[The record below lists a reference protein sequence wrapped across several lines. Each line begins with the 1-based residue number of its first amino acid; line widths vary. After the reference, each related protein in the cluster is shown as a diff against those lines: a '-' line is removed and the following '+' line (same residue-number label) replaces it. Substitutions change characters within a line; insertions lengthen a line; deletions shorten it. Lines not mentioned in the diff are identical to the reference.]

1 MTSTTLIPSSNVV
14 VPTMHGQVCLIT
26 GATSGIGRVTAEA
39 LARLGATLVLVGR
52 SPEKTAQTVAA
63 IKAATGNSNVEGLLA
78 DLSVQSQV
86 RALAAQLLARYSRLD
101 VLVNNAGAIFFSR
114 QETADGLEMT
124 FALNHLNYFL
134 LTNLLLDT
142 LKATAKEHGA
152 ARLVN
157 VASGAHRRVPG
168 LRFEDLQSRNGYT
181 GYGAYGASKLANLL
195 FNLELSRRLAGS
207 GVTANAVH
215 PGLVSTGFA
224 GNNRQW
230 FWRLAYAVINRVGR
244 TPEQGADS
252 LIYLATAPEVARVSG
267 SYFFDRKVVA
277 ASPAARDEAAA
288 RRLWDISEQL
298 TGLAQ
303 PAEPRQAAA
312 LAA

>member
-39 LARLGATLVLVGR
+39 LARLGATLVIVGR

-63 IKAATGNSNVEGLLA
+63 IKAATGNPNVEGLLA

-86 RALAAQLLARYSRLD
+86 RALAAQFLARYSRLD

-114 QETADGLEMT
+114 QENADGLEMT
-124 FALNHLNYFL
+124 FALNHLGYFL

-142 LKATAKEHGA
+142 LKATAREHGR
-152 ARLVN
+152 ARIVN

-168 LRFEDLQSRNGYT
+168 LRFDDLQSRNGYT

-230 FWRLAYAVINRVGR
+230 YLRLAYAVINRVGR
-244 TPEQGADS
+244 TPEHGAET
-252 LIYLATAPEVARVSG
+252 LIYLATAPEVAQVSG
-267 SYFFDRKVVA
+267 RYFFDRQVA
-277 ASPAARDEAAA
+277 PTSTAARDEAAA
-288 RRLWDISEQL
+288 RRLWDVSEQL

-303 PAEPRQAAA
+303 PMAPRTAAA
-312 LAA
+312 PA

>member
-1 MTSTTLIPSSNVV
+1 MTNTTLASASNKTAPSLQ
-14 VPTMHGQVCLIT
+14 GQVCLVT

-39 LARLGATLVLVGR
+39 LARRGATVVIAGR
-52 SPEKTAQTVAA
+52 SPAKASQTVAA
-63 IKAATGNSNVEGLLA
+63 IKAATGSANGDSLLA

-86 RALAAQLLARYSRLD
+86 RALAAQFLARYSRLD
-101 VLVNNAGAIFFSR
+101 VLVNNAGAIFFTR

-124 FALNHLNYFL
+124 FALNHLSYFL

-142 LKATAKEHGA
+142 LKANARDHGG
-152 ARLVN
+152 ARIVN
-157 VASGAHRRVPG
+157 VASGAHQRAPG
-168 LRFEDLQSRNGYT
+168 LRFDDLQWRTGYS
-181 GYGAYGASKLANLL
+181 GYGAYSASKLANLL

-230 FWRLAYAVINRVGR
+230 YWRLAYAVINRVGR

-252 LIYLATAPEVARVSG
+252 LIYLATAPEAAWVSG
-267 SYFFDRKVVA
+267 SYFVDRKAVA
-277 ASPAARDEAAA
+277 PAAAARDEAAA

-298 TGLAQ
+298 TGLSK
-303 PAEPRQAAA
+303 PMEPRNAAA
-312 LAA
+312 LA

>member
-1 MTSTTLIPSSNVV
+1 
-14 VPTMHGQVCLIT
+14 VCLIT

-39 LARLGATLVLVGR
+39 LARRGATVVIAGR

-63 IKAATGNSNVEGLLA
+63 IKAATGSAKVEGLLA
-78 DLSVQSQV
+78 DLSVQSRV
-86 RALAAQLLARYSRLD
+86 RALAAQFLSRYSRLD
-101 VLVNNAGAIFFSR
+101 VLANNAGAIFFSR

-124 FALNHLNYFL
+124 FALNHLSYFL

-142 LKATAKEHGA
+142 LKATAKEHGR
-152 ARLVN
+152 ARIVN
-157 VASGAHRRVPG
+157 VASGAHRRAAG
-168 LRFEDLQSRNGYT
+168 LRFDDLQFRKGYS
-181 GYGAYGASKLANLL
+181 GYGAYAASKLANLL

-207 GVTANAVH
+207 GVTANAMH

-230 FWRLAYAVINRVGR
+230 FWRLAYAAINRVGR
-244 TPEQGADS
+244 TPEQGADT
-252 LIYLATAPEVARVSG
+252 LIYLATAPEVAQVSG
-267 SYFFDRKVVA
+267 RYFFDRKAVA

-288 RRLWDISEQL
+288 RRLWAISEQL

-303 PAEPRQAAA
+303 TAQPGLAAPQAA
-312 LAA
+312 